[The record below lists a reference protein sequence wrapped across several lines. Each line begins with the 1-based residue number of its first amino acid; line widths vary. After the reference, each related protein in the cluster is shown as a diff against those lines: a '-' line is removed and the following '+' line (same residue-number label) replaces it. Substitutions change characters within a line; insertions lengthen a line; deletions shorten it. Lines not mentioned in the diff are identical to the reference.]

1 VNGDKTTPNNK
12 YIAKLVQKDCN
23 LHVHVCKCFSLICT
37 KKVYVYVMLDTSQ
50 GLFPSDLAIHL
61 FFSSWNC
68 AMFLKYILQ
77 DSSSFCYLDMLDNW
91 QFLKRLPG
99 RAIKGKFAWLSWLF
113 SWRRQWHHKC
123 IWQFIDWK
131 YNSKL

>member
-12 YIAKLVQKDCN
+12 YIAKLVQKDSN

-37 KKVYVYVMLDTSQ
+37 KKVYVMLDTSQ
-50 GLFPSDLAIHL
+50 GLFPSDLATHL

-91 QFLKRLPG
+91 QFLKISHFLPVFEAG
-99 RAIKGKFAWLSWLF
+99 YYYCKYGSMLYRST
-113 SWRRQWHHKC
+113 C
-123 IWQFIDWK
+123 IINNNDIYMIQ
-131 YNSKL
+131 